1 MKDTKEK
8 ILETTFMLLIKNGY
22 EGVSVS
28 DIQKKM
34 GISRG
39 LLYCYF
45 KNKSDL
51 ILASCMQYFF
61 DGYLNNIDLEN
72 ISLKDFIEHVLKV
85 ADSLAYCGRNKID
98 ILKYNTL
105 YSTVIMREPRFKKY
119 ALSEFAKAIIV
130 IHNAKKRGEIKED
143 IPDNF
148 IGATILSIL
157 GRTTYITETPTD
169 DYVRKRIAEDINR
182 FYNLIKK

>member
-1 MKDTKEK
+1 
-8 ILETTFMLLIKNGY
+8 MLLIKNGY

-28 DIQKKM
+28 DIQKEL

-51 ILASCMQYFF
+51 IIASCKQYFF
-61 DGYLNNIDLEN
+61 DGYLNDINLEN
-72 ISLKDFIEHVLKV
+72 ISLKDFIVHILKV
-85 ADSLAYCGRNKID
+85 VDSLAHCGKNKID

-105 YSTVIMREPRFKKY
+105 YSAVIMREPRFKKY

-130 IHNAKKRGEIKED
+130 ISNAKKRGEIKDEISD
-143 IPDNF
+143 DF

-169 DYVRKRIAEDINR
+169 NYVRKRIAEDLDN